1 MGFFQKLRAKVNSIC
16 GKFFAAS
23 SSSPDSVLD
32 SQLKQ
37 TGESVDYLGK
47 EKVVVVTRLS
57 PHVMAELERKFPM
70 PIVVNT
76 STPME
81 VAQALA
87 YQRIFKELR
96 DGFVTE

>member
-1 MGFFQKLRAKVNSIC
+1 MISIC
-16 GKFFAAS
+16 EKFFARN

-32 SQLKQ
+32 SQLKVPAD
-37 TGESVDYLGK
+37 SVDYLGEK
-47 EKVVVVTRLS
+47 KVVVVTRLS
-57 PHVMAELERKFPM
+57 PHVLAELEKRFPQ

-87 YQRIFKELR
+87 YQRVLKELR